1 MNKYYP
7 NAVLLEPNVSIILL
21 SGRHYHQRCLS
32 PTMESQSC
40 IKWYNVFCFYQAT
53 GSWDCTVRLWP
64 LGKDKMEV
72 KCLKG
77 HSSNIHAV
85 SFSPSALLVSNA
97 WSLYKWLKNR
107 CACIW

>member
-1 MNKYYP
+1 
-7 NAVLLEPNVSIILL
+7 
-21 SGRHYHQRCLS
+21 
-32 PTMESQSC
+32 MESQSC

-64 LGKDKMEV
+64 LGKGKMEV

-85 SFSPSALLVSNA
+85 SFSPSTLLVSNA
-97 WSLYKWLKNR
+97 WSVYKWLKNR